1 MNRTKNMARFDG
13 NPADFIQ
20 PLDMNGLSG
29 RMLYLPPPKGKTVE
43 ILFVYGQ
50 HSSLERWWGLLR
62 YANKYGAVTAP
73 DLPGFGGMESFYKL
87 GKRPTLDTYADYL
100 AAFIKLRYKRKKI
113 VILGMSLGF
122 VIATRML
129 QRYPELS
136 NKVTL
141 LVSLAGMTMADDFKF
156 PRARYWF
163 YRTIAAV
170 FSYWPTAVFF
180 RYVCLN
186 SFILRRTYAH
196 TYQAR
201 GKFAAAKDQA
211 ERQQF
216 MDVEVDLW
224 HRNDV
229 RTHAVTL
236 RELLTLNN
244 CAVHVDAP
252 VWHVTV
258 AGDQYLN
265 HDRVEQHLHVIFND
279 VHVATANITYH
290 APSVV
295 ADEKAAAP
303 LIPNALRRA
312 INRLNA

>member
-1 MNRTKNMARFDG
+1 MVQRDAK
-13 NPADFIQ
+13 PADFIQ
-20 PLDMNGLSG
+20 PLNMNGLSG
-29 RMLYLPPPKGKTVE
+29 RMLRLPAPKGKNAE

-50 HSSLERWWGLLR
+50 HSSLERWWGLLK

-87 GKRPTLDTYADYL
+87 GKSPTIDNFADYL
-100 AAFIKLRYKRKKI
+100 AAFVKLRDKRKKV

-129 QRYPELS
+129 QRYPELTK
-136 NKVTL
+136 NVTM
-141 LVSLAGMTMADDFKF
+141 LVSLAGMTMADDFRF
-156 PRARYWF
+156 PRPRYWF
-163 YRTIAAV
+163 YRSIAV
-170 FSYWPTAVFF
+170 IFGWWLPSIFF
-180 RYVCLN
+180 RYVFLN
-186 SFILRRTYAH
+186 SFVLRKTYAH

-201 GKFAAAKDQA
+201 GKFAAAKNAA
-211 ERQQF
+211 EHDHF

-244 CAVHVDAP
+244 CAIRVDIP
-252 VWHVTV
+252 VWHVNI

-265 HDRVEQHLHVIFND
+265 HHRVEQHLRVVFSEVQI
-279 VHVATANITYH
+279 ALSKIKYH
-290 APSVV
+290 APSVI

-303 LIPNALRRA
+303 LIPPALRRA
-312 INRLNA
+312 MSKI